1 MPLENVE
8 GRHLGRPVNVD
19 PWTDTGAEDLES
31 DKTAQVTFQDSSSQN
46 WASIT
51 GKVVVADNS
60 DPRIK
65 ELNNAFSSAWF
76 GDLGDGVHNGTADD
90 PRVALIEVK
99 AEYITYWLSTS
110 TTLGF
115 LKEIAQ
121 SNLTGQVATT
131 GVTRE
136 LKKQAIEKA
145 REQK

>member
-1 MPLENVE
+1 MNA
-8 GRHLGRPVNVD
+8 NSA
-19 PWTDTGAEDLES
+19 TEDLDS
-31 DKTAQVTFQDSSSQN
+31 DKTAQITFQDSSSQN

-51 GKVVVADNS
+51 GKATVTDNS

-65 ELNNAFSSAWF
+65 ELHGAFSSAWF

-99 AEYITYWLSTS
+99 ADYITYWLSTS
-110 TTLGF
+110 TKLGF
-115 LKEIAQ
+115 LKEIAE
-121 SNLTGQVATT
+121 STMTGQVATT

-136 LKKQAIEKA
+136 LKKEAVEKA

>member
-1 MPLENVE
+1 M
-8 GRHLGRPVNVD
+8 
-19 PWTDTGAEDLES
+19 
-31 DKTAQVTFQDSSSQN
+31 
-46 WASIT
+46 
-51 GKVVVADNS
+51 VADNS